1 MVAYFI
7 RLATSIFGNS
17 VLAIRLPGV
26 ILSTCVLAVI
36 YCWSERHTIA
46 CWMLLVPLFLL
57 GGALITPD
65 LPLAFFWVLY
75 VSWFM
80 SANRTLSEWHD
91 DPITRVYR
99 NMPVPLARWALGGVI
114 LGLGLLSKYT
124 MVLAIPCGFFVLVS
138 KYRTKG
144 YGLGYL
150 VHLAVAL
157 LVASPILW
165 FNWHHDFAPLLF
177 QWHHATG
184 GQGLSFKHLIE
195 FVGIQTLLLSAL
207 PFLFLPAAL
216 LKSPELYREP
226 RSHVTLFF
234 YLGPMFF
241 FLLKACR
248 GPVEAN
254 WAMLA
259 YLSFWPVAQRI
270 LEESSFRPLLN
281 AIVGISFFP
290 AIATSLVI
298 LVHLVHP
305 LSYIPPAKD
314 RVRKL
319 TAQMDV
325 AKAIAKDLAQG
336 ETLYSPNYQWT
347 SYFRYL
353 GVNAEQFLPEG
364 RGSQFTLENP
374 APTCEKPAIIAFVDD
389 IRLAHTLPCYPRRDI
404 LKSYPLEVR
413 GTKLATFHLV
423 RLSR

>member
-1 MVAYFI
+1 MVAYLI
-7 RLATSIFGNS
+7 RFATAIFGNS
-17 VLAIRLPGV
+17 IWAIRLAG
-26 ILSTCVLAVI
+26 IFCSTCVLAVI
-36 YCWSERHTIA
+36 FLWSERHTVVA
-46 CWMLLVPLFLL
+46 WMLLVPLFLL

-65 LPLAFFWVLY
+65 LPLALFWVLY

-99 NMPVPLARWALGGVI
+99 QMPVHLSRWALGGVI

-124 MVLAIPCGFFVLVS
+124 MALAIPCGFLVLVS

-150 VHLAVAL
+150 VHLTVAL

-165 FNWHHDFAPLLF
+165 FNWHHDFAPLIF
-177 QWHHATG
+177 QWQHATASRG
-184 GQGLSFKHLIE
+184 FAFKYLFE
-195 FVGIQTLLLSAL
+195 FFGIQTLLLSAL

-226 RSHVTLFF
+226 RSHVALFF
-234 YLGPMFF
+234 YLGPILF
-241 FLLKACR
+241 FLIKASR

-254 WAMLA
+254 WALLA

-270 LEESSFRPLLN
+270 LEESSFRPILN

-290 AIATSLVI
+290 ALAASIVI

-305 LSYIPPAKD
+305 VSYISPTQD

-319 TAQMDV
+319 AAQLEV
-325 AKAIAKDLAQG
+325 AKAVTKDVPSG
-336 ETLYSPNYQWT
+336 ETLYSANYQWT
-347 SYFRYL
+347 SYYRYL
-353 GVNAEQFLPEG
+353 GLSAGQYPEG
-364 RGSQFTLENP
+364 RGSQFTLEQKGSP
-374 APTCEKPAIIAFVDD
+374 CDQASVLAFIDD
-389 IRLAHTLPCYPRRDI
+389 IRLAGTLTCFPHREI
-404 LKSYPLEVR
+404 LHSYPMEVR

-423 RLSR
+423 RLHR